1 MSKFY
6 LRDISSRDEVW
17 DKRRCDAD
25 QVESIYESSEYVKYS
40 DRISRCAKM
49 LFFGSCLDVQERK
62 VIKLK
67 SASFCR
73 VRNCPV
79 CQWRGS
85 LMWKLRLANA
95 LPLIEQDYPKARW
108 VLLTLTV
115 RNCPITSLRD
125 TLTLMNSAWKRLSQ
139 LKKFPAIGTF
149 KSLEVTR
156 GKDGSAHP
164 HFHVLMLVNPGYFKG
179 TQYLS
184 HESWVKMWRKALRAD
199 YDPNIDVRAVK
210 TDKDDVTRIDIITEI
225 AKYTVKPSD
234 LIADHSWLLEY
245 TNQVHKMRSISV
257 SGILKEYL
265 SDMEATNQEL
275 VIGESGDPIEELI
288 QPYYIANWDKPDSKY
303 TIRDMDAQ

>member
-25 QVESIYESSEYVKYS
+25 QVESIYEAAEFAKYS
-40 DRISRCAKM
+40 DRISRCAQT
-49 LFFGSCLDVQERK
+49 LFFGSRVNDQGQK

-67 SASFCR
+67 FASFCR

-79 CQWRGS
+79 CQWRQS
-85 LMWKLRLANA
+85 LMWKLRLSKA
-95 LPLIEQDYPKARW
+95 LPLIQEDYPKARW
-108 VLLTLTV
+108 VLLTLTI

-125 TLTLMNSAWKRLSQ
+125 TLMLMNSAWKRLSE

-156 GKDGSAHP
+156 AKDGSAHP

-184 HESWVKMWRKALRAD
+184 HENWVTMWRKALRVD

-210 TDKDDVTRIDIITEI
+210 TDKDDVSYLKIITEI

-234 LIADHSWLLEY
+234 LIANPTWLLEY

-265 SDMEATNQEL
+265 SDTEATNEEL
-275 VIGESGDPIEELI
+275 VNGESESSIDEII
-288 QPYYIANWDKPDSKY
+288 QPFYLANWEKPESKY
-303 TIRDMDAQ
+303 TIRDMDDQ

>member
-6 LRDISSRDEVW
+6 LREFSSRDEVW
-17 DKRRCDAD
+17 DKHRHNAD
-25 QVESIYESSEYVKYS
+25 RVESIYETAEFTKYS
-40 DRISRCAKM
+40 ERIGRCAQM
-49 LFFGSCLDVQERK
+49 LFFGSRLDDQGQK

-85 LMWKLRLANA
+85 LMWKLKLANA
-95 LPLIEQDYPKARW
+95 LPLIERDYPKARW
-108 VLLTLTV
+108 ILLCLTV

-125 TLTLMNSAWKRLSQ
+125 TLTLMNSAWQRLSQ

-164 HFHVLMLVNPGYFKG
+164 HFHVLMLVNSSYFKG
-179 TQYLS
+179 TTYIS
-184 HESWVKMWRKALRAD
+184 HENWIAMWRKSLRAD
-199 YDPNIDVRAVK
+199 YDPNIDIRTVQ
-210 TDKDDVTRIDIITEI
+210 TDKDNLSSSQIIAEI

-234 LIADHSWLLEY
+234 LLQDASWLLEY
-245 TNQVHKMRSISV
+245 TNQVHKMRSVSI

-265 SDMEATNQEL
+265 SDTEATN
-275 VIGESGDPIEELI
+275 EELI
-288 QPYYIANWDKPDSKY
+288 IGDSENPIEDLIQPFYISNWEKPESKY
-303 TIRDMDAQ
+303 TIKELDDL